1 MEFMSNSFLNEK
13 NLPEKDELLAVLY
26 NNAGTVTINL
36 PKNATNDKRLMKAVE
51 LCNEPYLRFVIA
63 LNLTGR
69 VKALASVKEYGV
81 MISRSKEIIKREE
94 QVQNSPDFVLFSAVK
109 FVATGYML
117 TGQGEE
123 AVEVLNE
130 YIPLIPDESR
140 YNLIKA
146 SLLSFRGQC
155 YDSLGEYEKAIN
167 DFKNSIILAGQTVD
181 DNSRQLA
188 TTYVRLGVGYG
199 RTEEWELGLYY
210 FEKAITGYK
219 YATAYDKG
227 ILYWNAGIACSELNQ
242 LENAKK
248 YFLKAYINNQMLID
262 DLGDKAGDSYGIEVK
277 EILYQY
283 YLMEKNFSLSFS
295 KWLAKESQQY
305 KSEEEK
311 YLRETDLLIDT
322 EE

>member
-1 MEFMSNSFLNEK
+1 
-13 NLPEKDELLAVLY
+13 
-26 NNAGTVTINL
+26 
-36 PKNATNDKRLMKAVE
+36 
-51 LCNEPYLRFVIA
+51 
-63 LNLTGR
+63 
-69 VKALASVKEYGV
+69 
-81 MISRSKEIIKREE
+81 
-94 QVQNSPDFVLFSAVK
+94 
-109 FVATGYML
+109 ML
-117 TGQGEE
+117 TGQGGE
-123 AVEVLNE
+123 AIEVLNE
-130 YIPLIPDESR
+130 CIPFIPDESR

-155 YDSLGEYEKAIN
+155 YDSLGEYETAIN

-199 RTEEWELGLYY
+199 RIEEWELGLYY

-262 DLGDKAGDSYGIEVK
+262 DLGDKAGDNYGIEVK

-311 YLRETDLLIDT
+311 YLRNGFINRY
-322 EE
+322 